1 MKREYADKINSL
13 LQCFHFNKEFLEW
26 NHDYSHQLLRHG
38 VSHLYHFAML
48 QGENDEA
55 TLEELR
61 NIIIL
66 ITNGDIPKPYDL
78 SSMDAE
84 QPEAASKTVMF
95 FAAGGNSGSY
105 TRDASATE
113 TVGHGVSADEAP
125 TPLLIIG
132 VRHVYRRENIVG
144 T

>member
-61 NIIIL
+61 NIIIT

-78 SSMDAE
+78 LSIDAE
-84 QPEAASKTVMF
+84 PHDVETKTLMFAKPLAVSIEVTPEMTQQLKETMANM
-95 FAAGGNSGSY
+95 AGIPRLMRKPQLYSRG
-105 TRDASATE
+105 
-113 TVGHGVSADEAP
+113 
-125 TPLLIIG
+125 
-132 VRHVYRRENIVG
+132 
-144 T
+144 

>member
-61 NIIIL
+61 NIIIA

-78 SSMDAE
+78 LSIDAE
-84 QPEAASKTVMF
+84 PHDVETKTLMFAKPLEVSIEVTPEMMQQLKETMAKM
-95 FAAGGNSGSY
+95 GSIPRQMRKPQLY
-105 TRDASATE
+105 SR
-113 TVGHGVSADEAP
+113 G
-125 TPLLIIG
+125 
-132 VRHVYRRENIVG
+132 
-144 T
+144 

>member
-26 NHDYSHQLLRHG
+26 NHDYSLQLLRHG

-61 NIIIL
+61 NTITS
-66 ITNGDIPKPYDL
+66 ITNGEVPQPYDL
-78 SSMDAE
+78 HSVSDDMSE
-84 QPEAASKTVMF
+84 PT
-95 FAAGGNSGSY
+95 
-105 TRDASATE
+105 TE
-113 TVGHGVSADEAP
+113 TVVFANPLAVTVEL
-125 TPLLIIG
+125 TPEMLQQLKQAAA
-132 VRHVYRRENIVG
+132 RTSHQAKRPAFY
-144 T
+144 

>member
-61 NIIIL
+61 NIIIS

-78 SSMDAE
+78 SSIDDN
-84 QPEAASKTVMF
+84 QPKSEGKTLMFIQPAAVSIEATPEMIHQLKQAM
-95 FAAGGNSGSY
+95 
-105 TRDASATE
+105 
-113 TVGHGVSADEAP
+113 ADIPAK
-125 TPLLIIG
+125 LKSSSLYS
-132 VRHVYRRENIVG
+132 R
-144 T
+144 

>member
-26 NHDYSHQLLRHG
+26 NHDYSTQLLRHG

-61 NIIIL
+61 TIIVS
-66 ITNGDIPKPYDL
+66 ITNGDVPKPYDL
-78 SSMDAE
+78 SSIDAE
-84 QPEAASKTVMF
+84 QPETAGKTVTF
-95 FAAGGNSGSY
+95 FRPLTVTVEITPEMLPPEMLQKIKETAANASRKPRKPFSY
-105 TRDASATE
+105 SR
-113 TVGHGVSADEAP
+113 G
-125 TPLLIIG
+125 
-132 VRHVYRRENIVG
+132 
-144 T
+144 

>member
-13 LQCFHFNKEFLEW
+13 LQCFHFNKEFMEW

-61 NIIIL
+61 NIIIS

-78 SSMDAE
+78 LSIDDDKPEPKGKTLMFIQPAAVSIEATPEMIHQLKQAMADIPTKPKNSSLY
-84 QPEAASKTVMF
+84 S
-95 FAAGGNSGSY
+95 
-105 TRDASATE
+105 R
-113 TVGHGVSADEAP
+113 
-125 TPLLIIG
+125 
-132 VRHVYRRENIVG
+132 
-144 T
+144 

>member
-61 NIIIL
+61 NIIIS

-78 SSMDAE
+78 SSIDDD
-84 QPEAASKTVMF
+84 QSKPEGKTLMFIRPAAVSIEATPEMIHQLKQVM
-95 FAAGGNSGSY
+95 AAVPAKLKSSPFHS
-105 TRDASATE
+105 R
-113 TVGHGVSADEAP
+113 
-125 TPLLIIG
+125 
-132 VRHVYRRENIVG
+132 
-144 T
+144 

>member
-1 MKREYADKINSL
+1 MLPFQQGVS
-13 LQCFHFNKEFLEW
+13 EW
-26 NHDYSHQLLRHG
+26 NHDYSHQLYATAYPTFITSRC
-38 VSHLYHFAML
+38 S
-48 QGENDEA
+48 GENDEA

-95 FAAGGNSGSY
+95 LS
-105 TRDASATE
+105 RW
-113 TVGHGVSADEAP
+113 
-125 TPLLIIG
+125 
-132 VRHVYRRENIVG
+132 R
-144 T
+144 

>member
-1 MKREYADKINSL
+1 MEREYADKINSL

-61 NIIIL
+61 NIIIS

-78 SSMDAE
+78 SSIDDE
-84 QPEAASKTVMF
+84 QPKPGGKTLMFIQPAAVSIEATPEMIHQLKQAMASVPARLK
-95 FAAGGNSGSY
+95 SPSLY
-105 TRDASATE
+105 SR
-113 TVGHGVSADEAP
+113 
-125 TPLLIIG
+125 
-132 VRHVYRRENIVG
+132 
-144 T
+144 

>member
-1 MKREYADKINSL
+1 MEPRLFPSTFTPRRIPPLSL
-13 LQCFHFNKEFLEW
+13 R
-26 NHDYSHQLLRHG
+26 D
-38 VSHLYHFAML
+38 A

-61 NIIIL
+61 NIIIS

-95 FAAGGNSGSY
+95 LS
-105 TRDASATE
+105 RW
-113 TVGHGVSADEAP
+113 
-125 TPLLIIG
+125 
-132 VRHVYRRENIVG
+132 R
-144 T
+144 

>member
-61 NIIIL
+61 NIIIS
-66 ITNGDIPKPYDL
+66 ITNGDIPRPYDL
-78 SSMDAE
+78 LSLEAE
-84 QPEAASKTVMF
+84 QSELIDPKGKTMTFANPLAVAVELTPEMVQQLKETMAKMASIPRQMRK
-95 FAAGGNSGSY
+95 
-105 TRDASATE
+105 
-113 TVGHGVSADEAP
+113 P
-125 TPLLIIG
+125 PLYSRG
-132 VRHVYRRENIVG
+132 
-144 T
+144 

>member
-48 QGENDEA
+48 QGENDET

-61 NIIIL
+61 NIIIS

-78 SSMDAE
+78 SSIDDD
-84 QPEAASKTVMF
+84 QPEPEGKTLMFIQPAAVSIEAIPEMIHHLKQAM
-95 FAAGGNSGSY
+95 AAIPARLKSPSLY
-105 TRDASATE
+105 SR
-113 TVGHGVSADEAP
+113 
-125 TPLLIIG
+125 
-132 VRHVYRRENIVG
+132 
-144 T
+144 

>member
-26 NHDYSHQLLRHG
+26 NHDYSHQLLRHA

-61 NIIIL
+61 NIIIS

-84 QPEAASKTVMF
+84 QPVTTSKTVMIVKPL
-95 FAAGGNSGSY
+95 AVTVEVTPEMVQQLKQTMASVPRKMKKHSSY
-105 TRDASATE
+105 
-113 TVGHGVSADEAP
+113 G
-125 TPLLIIG
+125 
-132 VRHVYRRENIVG
+132 Y
-144 T
+144 

>member
-13 LQCFHFNKEFLEW
+13 LQCFHFNKEFMEW

-61 NIIIL
+61 NIIIS

-78 SSMDAE
+78 SSIDDDHQKPEGKTLMFI
-84 QPEAASKTVMF
+84 QPAAVSIEATPEMIRQLKQAM
-95 FAAGGNSGSY
+95 AAVPEKLKSPSLY
-105 TRDASATE
+105 SR
-113 TVGHGVSADEAP
+113 
-125 TPLLIIG
+125 
-132 VRHVYRRENIVG
+132 
-144 T
+144 

>member
-26 NHDYSHQLLRHG
+26 NHNYSHQLLRHG

-61 NIIIL
+61 NIIIS

-78 SSMDAE
+78 SSIDDN
-84 QPEAASKTVMF
+84 QPKSEGKTLMFIQPAAVSIEATPEMIHQLKQAM
-95 FAAGGNSGSY
+95 
-105 TRDASATE
+105 
-113 TVGHGVSADEAP
+113 ADIPAK
-125 TPLLIIG
+125 LKSQSLYS
-132 VRHVYRRENIVG
+132 R
-144 T
+144 

>member
-61 NIIIL
+61 NIIIS

-84 QPEAASKTVMF
+84 QPETKGKTVMF
-95 FAAGGNSGSY
+95 LKPLAATVEVTPEMVQQLKQSM
-105 TRDASATE
+105 ATI
-113 TVGHGVSADEAP
+113 P
-125 TPLLIIG
+125 RQMRKPPLYSRG
-132 VRHVYRRENIVG
+132 
-144 T
+144 

>member
-61 NIIIL
+61 NIIIS

-78 SSMDAE
+78 SSIDDN
-84 QPEAASKTVMF
+84 QPKSEGKTLMFIQPAAVSIEATPEMIYQLKQVM
-95 FAAGGNSGSY
+95 
-105 TRDASATE
+105 
-113 TVGHGVSADEAP
+113 ADIPAKLKN
-125 TPLLIIG
+125 TSIYS
-132 VRHVYRRENIVG
+132 R
-144 T
+144 

>member
-61 NIIIL
+61 NIIIS

-78 SSMDAE
+78 SSIDDN
-84 QPEAASKTVMF
+84 QPKSEGKTLMFIQPAAVSIEA
-95 FAAGGNSGSY
+95 
-105 TRDASATE
+105 
-113 TVGHGVSADEAP
+113 
-125 TPLLIIG
+125 TPEMIHQLKQAMAVVPAKLKSPSLYS
-132 VRHVYRRENIVG
+132 R
-144 T
+144 

>member
-61 NIIIL
+61 NIIIS

-84 QPEAASKTVMF
+84 QPETTGKTVMF
-95 FAAGGNSGSY
+95 VKPLAV
-105 TRDASATE
+105 TVEITQEMVQQLKQTMATIPRQMRKPSLYSR
-113 TVGHGVSADEAP
+113 G
-125 TPLLIIG
+125 
-132 VRHVYRRENIVG
+132 
-144 T
+144 

>member
-1 MKREYADKINSL
+1 MGLKMKREYADKINSL

-61 NIIIL
+61 NIIIS
-66 ITNGDIPKPYDL
+66 ITNGDTPKPFDL
-78 SSMDAE
+78 SSIDDDHPKQE
-84 QPEAASKTVMF
+84 GKTLTFIQPAAVSIEA
-95 FAAGGNSGSY
+95 
-105 TRDASATE
+105 
-113 TVGHGVSADEAP
+113 
-125 TPLLIIG
+125 TPEMIHQLKQAMA
-132 VRHVYRRENIVG
+132 NIPARMRKPFPYHP
-144 T
+144 

>member
-61 NIIIL
+61 NIIIS

-78 SSMDAE
+78 SSIDDD
-84 QPEAASKTVMF
+84 QPKPAGKTLTFIQPAAVSIEATPEMIHQLNQVM
-95 FAAGGNSGSY
+95 AAVPAKLKSPSLYG
-105 TRDASATE
+105 R
-113 TVGHGVSADEAP
+113 
-125 TPLLIIG
+125 
-132 VRHVYRRENIVG
+132 
-144 T
+144 

>member
-61 NIIIL
+61 NIIIA

-78 SSMDAE
+78 LSIDAE
-84 QPEAASKTVMF
+84 PHDVETKTLMFAKPLAVSIEVTPEMMQQLKETMAKM
-95 FAAGGNSGSY
+95 GSIPRQMRKPQLY
-105 TRDASATE
+105 SR
-113 TVGHGVSADEAP
+113 G
-125 TPLLIIG
+125 
-132 VRHVYRRENIVG
+132 
-144 T
+144 

>member
-48 QGENDEA
+48 QGENDET

-61 NIIIL
+61 NIIIS

-95 FAAGGNSGSY
+95 FKPLAV
-105 TRDASATE
+105 TVEVTPEILQQLKQSAT
-113 TVGHGVSADEAP
+113 VSEQMKRP
-125 TPLLIIG
+125 RL
-132 VRHVYRRENIVG
+132 Y
-144 T
+144 

>member
-61 NIIIL
+61 NIIIS

-78 SSMDAE
+78 SSIDDDQPKAE
-84 QPEAASKTVMF
+84 GKTLTFIQPAAVSIEA
-95 FAAGGNSGSY
+95 
-105 TRDASATE
+105 
-113 TVGHGVSADEAP
+113 
-125 TPLLIIG
+125 TPEMIHQLKQAMAVVPAKLKSPSLYS
-132 VRHVYRRENIVG
+132 R
-144 T
+144 

>member
-61 NIIIL
+61 NIIIS

-84 QPEAASKTVMF
+84 QPVTTSKTVMIVKPL
-95 FAAGGNSGSY
+95 AVTVEVTPEMVQQLKQSM
-105 TRDASATE
+105 ATIPRQMRKPPFHSR
-113 TVGHGVSADEAP
+113 G
-125 TPLLIIG
+125 
-132 VRHVYRRENIVG
+132 
-144 T
+144 

>member
-1 MKREYADKINSL
+1 MEREYADKINSL

-61 NIIIL
+61 NIIIS

-78 SSMDAE
+78 SSIDDN
-84 QPEAASKTVMF
+84 QPKSEGKTLMFIQPAAVSIEATPEMIHQLKKAM
-95 FAAGGNSGSY
+95 AAVPAKLKSPSLY
-105 TRDASATE
+105 SR
-113 TVGHGVSADEAP
+113 
-125 TPLLIIG
+125 
-132 VRHVYRRENIVG
+132 
-144 T
+144 

>member
-61 NIIIL
+61 NIIIS

-84 QPEAASKTVMF
+84 QLEPKGKTLTFIQPAAVSIEATPEMIHQLKLAMANVPARLKSP
-95 FAAGGNSGSY
+95 SLYS
-105 TRDASATE
+105 R
-113 TVGHGVSADEAP
+113 
-125 TPLLIIG
+125 
-132 VRHVYRRENIVG
+132 
-144 T
+144 

>member
-26 NHDYSHQLLRHG
+26 SHDYSHQLLRHG

-61 NIIIL
+61 NIIIS

-78 SSMDAE
+78 SSIDDDQQKPESKTLMFI
-84 QPEAASKTVMF
+84 QPAAASIEATPEMIHHLKQAM
-95 FAAGGNSGSY
+95 AAIPARLKSPSHY
-105 TRDASATE
+105 SR
-113 TVGHGVSADEAP
+113 
-125 TPLLIIG
+125 
-132 VRHVYRRENIVG
+132 
-144 T
+144 

>member
-61 NIIIL
+61 NIIIA
-66 ITNGDIPKPYDL
+66 ITNGYIPKPYDL
-78 SSMDAE
+78 LSIDAE
-84 QPEAASKTVMF
+84 PHDVETKTLMFAKPLAVSIEVTPEMMQQLKETMANM
-95 FAAGGNSGSY
+95 AGI
-105 TRDASATE
+105 
-113 TVGHGVSADEAP
+113 P
-125 TPLLIIG
+125 
-132 VRHVYRRENIVG
+132 RRMRKPQLYSRG
-144 T
+144 